1 LKLSDFDGLGVQI
14 GDVRRADAREIKTGE
29 VGTISMFEGVVKPE
43 SFIYTNGQGNSLFPA
58 VLYRFQVASAA
69 LPQVSGDL
77 VQVSPLMKDIA
88 AVTTNVPNV
97 GVFTRVDDPF
107 IRVTGLGQVGGNK
120 ERSLVLL
127 DTTPVILG
135 ANYAYLLVRFDD
147 AGEVINVIPT
157 TLVEVTP

>member
-1 LKLSDFDGLGVQI
+1 
-14 GDVRRADAREIKTGE
+14 
-29 VGTISMFEGVVKPE
+29 
-43 SFIYTNGQGNSLFPA
+43 
-58 VLYRFQVASAA
+58 
-69 LPQVSGDL
+69 
-77 VQVSPLMKDIA
+77 MKDIA